1 MRGSAKNMRQHTGK
15 FVLSL
20 AVITTAPIPLLSQTL
35 PTQKP
40 SFEVVSVKLN
50 RSGQDGGSIR
60 PSGDRLIATNVTL
73 KNLLNFAFRPS
84 KGQFLNQQIIGG
96 PAWIDTDRF
105 DVQAKL
111 EGGGPSLPPE
121 QLRDMLQ
128 ALLEDRFQLKARR
141 DSREL
146 PIYNLVVTKGGGPKL
161 SQDQTPPDPRQ
172 GFIRFISAGEHQQ
185 SDPLP
190 RGAVRV
196 VRGPSSSTLSAT
208 AIPISLLVNLL
219 QGQSDRIVIDKT
231 NVKGLFDVNLH
242 FTNARFIDS
251 TAAPTPGLE
260 TPSDPFGPSLFTAIQ
275 ELGLKLESGKSP
287 LEVLVIDSVQKP
299 SEN

>member
-1 MRGSAKNMRQHTGK
+1 MRGSGKNMRQRTGK
-15 FVLSL
+15 IILSL
-20 AVITTAPIPLLSQTL
+20 AVITTPAIPLGSQTP

-73 KNLLNFAFRPS
+73 KNLLNFAFSPS

-105 DVQAKL
+105 DVEAKL

-172 GFIRFISAGEHQQ
+172 RFIRFISAGGTPAVGPVASRRSEGC
-185 SDPLP
+185 P
-190 RGAVRV
+190 R
-196 VRGPSSSTLSAT
+196 
-208 AIPISLLVNLL
+208 PIQFDSIR
-219 QGQSDRIVIDKT
+219 DCHT
-231 NVKGLFDVNLH
+231 NIIAG
-242 FTNARFIDS
+242 
-251 TAAPTPGLE
+251 
-260 TPSDPFGPSLFTAIQ
+260 
-275 ELGLKLESGKSP
+275 ESVAGTIRSHHY
-287 LEVLVIDSVQKP
+287 
-299 SEN
+299 